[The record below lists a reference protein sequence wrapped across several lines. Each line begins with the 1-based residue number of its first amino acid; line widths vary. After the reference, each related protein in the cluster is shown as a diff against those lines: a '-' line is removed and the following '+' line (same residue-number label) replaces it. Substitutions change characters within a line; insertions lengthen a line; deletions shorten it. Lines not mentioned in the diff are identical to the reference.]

1 MIWEEIGVFIFQ
13 MKKTISNMETE
24 NIEQVERVLS
34 NVDDYIIKELTKI
47 HGEVLEKMMIEINR
61 LKLGGNEKI
70 HIQS

>member
-13 MKKTISNMETE
+13 IKKTISNMETE

-61 LKLGGNEKI
+61 LKFGGNEKI
-70 HIQS
+70 HLK